1 MGPGRCTV
9 CDAPGEHH
17 VALTIDGEFAA
28 AFPLCGQHVRALE
41 QHEWLFRLYG
51 DDPSLQIN
59 AQDLPRVQE

>member
-1 MGPGRCTV
+1 
-9 CDAPGEHH
+9 